1 MIIYEIKKVNNSLY
15 YTYWNCKTSFFLYII
30 RKELV
35 FIYAKKYKKQDYL
48 VSKTVILIQK
58 TLHFVFYQKHA
69 KKIEKPLALI

>member
-1 MIIYEIKKVNNSLY
+1 MALAADNTLSATQLDE
-15 YTYWNCKTSFFLYII
+15 
-30 RKELV
+30 
-35 FIYAKKYKKQDYL
+35 KYKKQDYL

>member
-1 MIIYEIKKVNNSLY
+1 MKLKKSITVYIIHIGIAKRVLSI
-15 YTYWNCKTSFFLYII
+15 II

-35 FIYAKKYKKQDYL
+35 FIYAKNHKKARISC
-48 VSKTVILIQK
+48 VKTAILLQK

>member
-1 MIIYEIKKVNNSLY
+1 MIIYEIKKVNNGLY
-15 YTYWNCKTSFFLYII
+15 YTYWNCKTSSFYII

-48 VSKTVILIQK
+48 VPKTVILIQK

>member
-1 MIIYEIKKVNNSLY
+1 MKLKKSITVYIIHIGIAKRVFSI
-15 YTYWNCKTSFFLYII
+15 II

>member
-15 YTYWNCKTSFFLYII
+15 YTYWNCKTSFFYII

>member
-1 MIIYEIKKVNNSLY
+1 VHSIEEALEEV
-15 YTYWNCKTSFFLYII
+15 
-30 RKELV
+30 
-35 FIYAKKYKKQDYL
+35 KKYKKQDYL

>member
-1 MIIYEIKKVNNSLY
+1 MKLKKSITVYIIHIGIAKRVFSIYN
-15 YTYWNCKTSFFLYII
+15 II

-48 VSKTVILIQK
+48 VPKTVILIQK

>member
-1 MIIYEIKKVNNSLY
+1 MKLKKSITV
-15 YTYWNCKTSFFLYII
+15 YII
-30 RKELV
+30 H
-35 FIYAKKYKKQDYL
+35 IGIAKKYKKQDYL

>member
-1 MIIYEIKKVNNSLY
+1 M
-15 YTYWNCKTSFFLYII
+15 I

-35 FIYAKKYKKQDYL
+35 FIVYAKKYKKQDYL

>member
-1 MIIYEIKKVNNSLY
+1 LELQNE
-15 YTYWNCKTSFFLYII
+15 FFPYII

-48 VSKTVILIQK
+48 VPKTVILIQK

>member
-1 MIIYEIKKVNNSLY
+1 MKLKKSITVYIIHIGIAKRV
-15 YTYWNCKTSFFLYII
+15 FPYII
-30 RKELV
+30 RKELI

>member
-1 MIIYEIKKVNNSLY
+1 MKLKKSITVYIIHIGIAKRVFSIYN
-15 YTYWNCKTSFFLYII
+15 YII